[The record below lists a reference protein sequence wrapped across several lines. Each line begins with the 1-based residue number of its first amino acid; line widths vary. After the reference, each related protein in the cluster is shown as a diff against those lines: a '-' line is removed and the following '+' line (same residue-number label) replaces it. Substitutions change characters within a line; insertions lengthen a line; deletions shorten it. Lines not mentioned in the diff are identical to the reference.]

1 MSINCVII
9 YLLFGMG
16 MIASLLLVMFLSIMK
31 EFAFQMWKL
40 KPPPIVGK
48 LKIRIP
54 DSRQGSITFFI
65 VSRWT
70 L

>member
-31 EFAFQMWKL
+31 EFAFQM
-40 KPPPIVGK
+40 
-48 LKIRIP
+48 
-54 DSRQGSITFFI
+54 
-65 VSRWT
+65 
-70 L
+70 